1 MNQQSAPQD
10 PLVLSYLA
18 LRKAVGL
25 VGFALPFALGIG
37 GFLLSRQGIQIT
49 MSDYYYTGMR
59 NVFVASLCSIG
70 IFLMSTRG
78 YDRNDEITGRL
89 AALFAIGIALFP
101 TTPSADATSRAKAIG
116 TIHLSCAALFY
127 LTVALISI
135 VLFTKTSADKIPTPR
150 KLQRNAVYRVCGFAI
165 LACISLILVFEFL
178 PDKTSLERFTPVFWL
193 ESIASVAFGVSW
205 LIKGETLL
213 KDQ

>member
-1 MNQQSAPQD
+1 MNQQPAPPD

-25 VGFALPFALGIG
+25 VGFALPFALGVG
-37 GFLLSRQGIQIT
+37 GFLLARQGIQIT

-59 NVFVASLCSIG
+59 DVFVASLCSIG

-78 YDRNDEITGRL
+78 YDFNDEITGRL
-89 AALFAIGIALFP
+89 AAFFALGIALFP
-101 TTPSADATSRAKAIG
+101 TTPAAGATSRAKVIG

-127 LTVALISI
+127 LTVAFISI
-135 VLFTKTSADKIPTPR
+135 VLFTKTSADNVPTPR
-150 KLQRNAVYRVCGFAI
+150 KLQRNKVYRVCGFAI
-165 LACISLILVFEFL
+165 LACISLILVFELL
-178 PDKTSLERFTPVFWL
+178 PDRSSLEKLSPVFWL
-193 ESIASVAFGVSW
+193 ESVASAAFGVSW
-205 LIKGETLL
+205 LVKGETIL

>member
-150 KLQRNAVYRVCGFAI
+150 KLQRNTVYRVCGFAI

>member
-1 MNQQSAPQD
+1 MNQQTATQD

-18 LRKAVGL
+18 LRKAVGV
-25 VGFALPFALGIG
+25 VGFALPFALGFG
-37 GFLLSRQGIQIT
+37 GILLGHKGIQIT

-59 NVFVASLCSIG
+59 NVFVASLCTIG

-78 YDRNDEITGRL
+78 YDLNDEITGRL
-89 AALFAIGIALFP
+89 AAVFAIGIALFP
-101 TTPSADATSRAKAIG
+101 TTPSGEATSHAKAIG

-127 LTVALISI
+127 LTVAFISI
-135 VLFTKTSADKIPTPR
+135 VLFTKTSADKNPTPQ
-150 KLQRNAVYRVCGFAI
+150 KLQRNMVYRVCGFAI
-165 LACISLILVFEFL
+165 LGCLSLILVFELL
-178 PDKTSLERFTPVFWL
+178 PDKTSLENLAPVFWL

-205 LIKGETLL
+205 LIKGETIL